1 MRIGTRL
8 SRQQHQRVATHGLRT
23 KLMINPEL
31 DTIRLPKFRT
41 RFSNEMLVP
50 AATVEQSREA
60 RTRAFSGKLTPAL
73 LAAAR

>member
-1 MRIGTRL
+1 
-8 SRQQHQRVATHGLRT
+8 
-23 KLMINPEL
+23 MINPEL